1 MVPVITIHG
10 SGFHCRSCANRFKG
24 RSERAFNI
32 RIKFDSVSGYQ
43 QIDERKKERLQGDKV
58 IGSSNHTPAS

>member
-1 MVPVITIHG
+1 MVPVITVHG
-10 SGFHCRSCANRFKG
+10 SGSHCRSCATRFKG

-32 RIKFDSVSGYQ
+32 RIKIESVSGYQ
-43 QIDERKKERLQGDKV
+43 QIDERKKEGLQGDKV